1 MEEDDSD
8 PVMDKGIFAGR
19 QMSTLPLNILIWL
32 YKITLNPPDSWK
44 KHIDR
49 RKQEKQ
55 YDGRKD

>member
-1 MEEDDSD
+1 MEDED
-8 PVMDKGIFAGR
+8 PVMEAGVFKGR
-19 QMSTLPLNILIWL
+19 KMSTLPLNILIWL
-32 YKITLNPPDSWK
+32 YKITRNPPDSWK